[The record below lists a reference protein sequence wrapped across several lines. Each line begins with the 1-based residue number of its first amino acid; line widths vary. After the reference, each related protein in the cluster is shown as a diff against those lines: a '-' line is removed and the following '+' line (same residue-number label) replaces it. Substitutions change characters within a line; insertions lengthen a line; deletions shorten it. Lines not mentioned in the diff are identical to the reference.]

1 MTITIKAHPHPGQ
14 GMVQQH
20 PARFRVLAAGR
31 RWGKTRLGV
40 NECLD
45 IASMGGR
52 AWWVAPN
59 YKMGEVGWRP
69 LRRMGNKIGAEVRRA
84 DRQIV
89 LPGGGD
95 VTVRSA
101 DKPDTLRGEGLD
113 FVVLDECAFIA
124 EDAWIEALRPALSD
138 RLGRA
143 MFISTP
149 KGRNWFWRMWQR
161 GLDDQNEWMS
171 WRLPTSDNPYI
182 EASEIEAARDTLPEL
197 TFEQEYLA
205 EFLENAGTV
214 FRNISANMIAPGA
227 SPEQHEGH
235 NIVAGVDWGR
245 QQDFTTISLGCVDCK
260 CEIAKDRF
268 NKIDYIFQRGRL
280 IALCDQW
287 KPSAINIEVNSI
299 GWPNFEML
307 QREGMPVYAF
317 ETTGSSKPPLIE
329 NLALSMEKT
338 EFAFLDDP
346 IWTAELEA
354 YERQVSPTTGRS
366 AYSAPQGMHDD
377 TVMARALMLWQA
389 NNIPWLI

>member
-1 MTITIKAHPHPGQ
+1 
-14 GMVQQH
+14 
-20 PARFRVLAAGR
+20 
-31 RWGKTRLGV
+31 
-40 NECLD
+40 
-45 IASMGGR
+45 MGGR